1 MFESGE
7 RSNRGKELSMKRLI
21 SMAFLIFAVSIATL
35 AQVQDTGD
43 RLTVNF
49 SDPSRPGLVRV
60 SLLNGSIA
68 VRTHSGREVIIQGSA
83 VARRRQFPQQTPDG
97 LQRIDQNGPGLVVEE
112 ENNVMTVS
120 NQSWTSGGN
129 IEIQV
134 PARTNLNLRA
144 VNGGAIVV
152 EGVEGE
158 IEVTNVNG
166 NVMLRDV
173 SGSVVAH
180 ATNGR
185 LTAVLKDIVA
195 NKPMS
200 FTSMNANVDVTLP
213 ANAKANLRIRTDNGA
228 AYSDFEI
235 QLTRNGAPD
244 VEDRPGG
251 GRRIRTDRTINGTI
265 NGGGPDFELRT
276 LNGNIYL
283 RKAK

>member
-1 MFESGE
+1 
-7 RSNRGKELSMKRLI
+7 MKRLI
-21 SMAFLIFAVSIATL
+21 SMAILILAASIAAP

-49 SDPSRPGLVRV
+49 SDPSRPGQVRV
-60 SLLNGSIA
+60 SVLNGSIA
-68 VRTHSGREVIIQGSA
+68 VRTHSGREVIVQGSA
-83 VARRRQFPQQTPDG
+83 VARRRPRETADG
-97 LQRIDQNGPGLVVEE
+97 LKLIDPNGPGLVVEE

-120 NQSWTSGGN
+120 NQSRSGGGN

-158 IEVTNVNG
+158 IEVENVNG

-173 SGSVVAH
+173 SGSVVAN
-180 ATNGR
+180 ARNGR
-185 LTAVLKDIVA
+185 LTAVLKDIAA

-200 FTSMNANVDVTLP
+200 FISMNAHVDVTLP

-235 QLTRNGAPD
+235 QLTRNGAPE
-244 VEDRPGG
+244 VEERPGG
-251 GRRIRTDRTINGTI
+251 ARRIRTDRTIVGTI

>member
-1 MFESGE
+1 
-7 RSNRGKELSMKRLI
+7 MKKLI
-21 SMAFLIFAVSIATL
+21 SMAILILAASIAAP
-35 AQVQDTGD
+35 AQVQDSGD

-49 SDPSRPGLVRV
+49 SDPSRPGLVRMN
-60 SLLNGSIA
+60 LLNGSIL

-83 VARRRQFPQQTPDG
+83 VARRRQFPQETPDG
-97 LQRIDQNGPGLVVEE
+97 LKRIDPIAPGLVVEE
-112 ENNVMTVS
+112 ENNVLTVS
-120 NQSWTSGGN
+120 NQSRSGGGN
-129 IEIQV
+129 VEIQV
-134 PARTNLNLRA
+134 PLRTNLNLRA

-158 IEVTNVNG
+158 IEVENVNG

-173 SGSVVAH
+173 SGSVVAN
-180 ATNGR
+180 ARNGR
-185 LTAVLKDIVA
+185 LTAVLKEITT

-200 FTSMNANVDVTLP
+200 FISMNAHVDVTLP

-235 QLTRNGAPD
+235 QLTRNGAPE
-244 VEDRPGG
+244 VEEGPGG
-251 GRRIRTDRTINGTI
+251 ARRIRTDRTIIGTI